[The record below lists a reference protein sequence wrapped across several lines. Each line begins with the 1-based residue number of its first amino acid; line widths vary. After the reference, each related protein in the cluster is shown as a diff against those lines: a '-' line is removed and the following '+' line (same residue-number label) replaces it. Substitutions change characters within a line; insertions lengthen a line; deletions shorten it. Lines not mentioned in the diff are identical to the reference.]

1 MKRTML
7 IFLAAAV
14 MTACGAKVEN
24 APPAAAAAP
33 QIPHE
38 VTAATASVAAPQ
50 PKADPG
56 VVSGKVLETMNAGG
70 YTYLRVGTASGDV
83 RAAVRETKIKKGT
96 TVSIAP
102 QMVAQNFESKTLN
115 RKFDQLVM
123 GALIGGEAAAPHP
136 ATEPPAAM
144 SAAMGTPAQHMSAA
158 KADAGSTK
166 VDKADGGATIAE
178 VWSGKDSLKD
188 KPVVIRGKVV
198 KFLPDI
204 MGKNWLHLRDGS
216 GDHGRGTD
224 DITVTTNDVAK
235 VGDVVVVRGTLRLEK
250 DFGAGYLYPVIV
262 EDAKVG
268 Q

>member
-1 MKRTML
+1 MKRVL
-7 IFLAAAV
+7 FVFLASL
-14 MTACGAKVEN
+14 TACGAKVEN

-38 VTAATASVAAPQ
+38 VMAATASVPAPAPQ
-50 PKADPG
+50 PKADTG

-70 YTYLRVGTASGDV
+70 YTYMKVATASGNV
-83 RAAVRETKIKKGT
+83 WAAVRETKIQKGANVT
-96 TVSIAP
+96 IAP

-115 RKFDQLVM
+115 KKFDQLVM
-123 GALIGGEAAAPHP
+123 GSLVGGDQPQ
-136 ATEPPAAM
+136 
-144 SAAMGTPAQHMSAA
+144 QHMSVPV
-158 KADAGSTK
+158 ADVGSTK
-166 VDKADGGATIAE
+166 VDKVAGGATIAQ

-216 GDHGRGTD
+216 GDHGSGTD
-224 DITVTTNDVAK
+224 DITVTTKDVAK
-235 VGDVVVVRGTLRLEK
+235 VGDVIVVRGTLRLET
-250 DFGAGYLYPVIV
+250 DFGAGYMYPIIV
-262 EDAKVG
+262 EDAKVE